1 MNIIDGNALSLEIRK
16 EIANDVSE
24 FIIINNIQPKLAILT
39 VGDDPASQIYVN
51 KKIAA
56 CKEVGILAEQ
66 IKIPIDVNPVVL
78 SSRLRTEIE
87 RLNNIS
93 SIHAYIL
100 QLPLPKNLNP
110 LNYFDL
116 FNPLKDVDV
125 FHPENVG
132 LLVQGR
138 PRFRP
143 CTPHGIQLML
153 NKSGIKVAGK
163 NVVVINRSNVVGKPL
178 SSMLIQECD
187 DYANATVTV
196 CHDHTPPNL
205 LKNLCLN
212 ADIII
217 VAVGKSGF
225 LTADIV
231 KNGATVIDV
240 GINRV
245 NGKIVGDADF
255 DKIMELDGNISP
267 VPGGVGPM
275 TVCMLL
281 KNTLEAAKLHL
292 KSTLQPEKA
301 VVELLGQVQ

>member
-1 MNIIDGNALSLEIRK
+1 M
-16 EIANDVSE
+16 
-24 FIIINNIQPKLAILT
+24 
-39 VGDDPASQIYVN
+39 
-51 KKIAA
+51 
-56 CKEVGILAEQ
+56 
-66 IKIPIDVNPVVL
+66 
-78 SSRLRTEIE
+78 
-87 RLNNIS
+87 
-93 SIHAYIL
+93 
-100 QLPLPKNLNP
+100 PKNLNP